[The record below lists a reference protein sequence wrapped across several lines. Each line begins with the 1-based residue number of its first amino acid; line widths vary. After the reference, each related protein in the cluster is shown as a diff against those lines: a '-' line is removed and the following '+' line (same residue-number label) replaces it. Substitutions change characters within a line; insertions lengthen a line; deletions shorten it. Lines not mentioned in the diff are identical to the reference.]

1 MATTTTHHR
10 SETAEAAAGGLVTF
24 AGVLLF
30 IAGILDLFRGIMAND
45 DVYVNTPNYVFKF
58 DLTSW
63 GWIQLVLGVI
73 AMSVSAGLFS
83 RATWARVVGVGIAGL
98 LIIANFLSIP
108 YYPVWSL
115 TLIALYAFVIMTAPP
130 RTPGRRGGLSPG
142 SRLGHGSR
150 KRMGR
155 SVPVKESTGAGTTSA
170 RTRRAAFGTAQ
181 PFQVQSSTSG
191 RSVPWMRIQSWW
203 RWRASSMRWR
213 TAAART
219 ASPGTRSMTSMT
231 SR

>member
-1 MATTTTHHR
+1 MATTTPHHR
-10 SETAEAAAGGLVTF
+10 AETAHAGAGGLVTF

-30 IAGILDLFRGIMAND
+30 IAGILDLFRGIMAIADD

-73 AMSVSAGLFS
+73 AMTVSAGLFS

-115 TLIALYAFVIMTAPP
+115 TLIALYAFVIWALCVV
-130 RTPGRRGGLSPG
+130 RR
-142 SRLGHGSR
+142 
-150 KRMGR
+150 
-155 SVPVKESTGAGTTSA
+155 ED
-170 RTRRAAFGTAQ
+170 
-181 PFQVQSSTSG
+181 
-191 RSVPWMRIQSWW
+191 
-203 RWRASSMRWR
+203 
-213 TAAART
+213 
-219 ASPGTRSMTSMT
+219 
-231 SR
+231 